1 MKTNNSALTAAVALI
16 ANDTTL
22 SRESKILKMR
32 REKKKIIER
41 KKDYSTIYV
50 ERKEM
55 QDLEIYSLSTTF
67 SKNQVINTLIKSFN
81 RMDPDEKF
89 SLTNKKI

>member
-55 QDLEIYSLSTTF
+55 QDLEIYSLSSTF
-67 SKNQVINTLIKSFN
+67 SKNQVINTLIKNFN
-81 RMDPDEKF
+81 RLPEDEKF
-89 SLTNKKI
+89 TLTNKNI

>member
-67 SKNQVINTLIKSFN
+67 SKNQVINTLIKNFN
-81 RMDPDEKF
+81 RLPEDEKF
-89 SLTNKKI
+89 TLTNKNI

>member
-1 MKTNNSALTAAVALI
+1 MKTNNSALTAAVAVI

-32 REKKKIIER
+32 REKKKITER

-55 QDLEIYSLSTTF
+55 QDLEIYSLSSTF
-67 SKNQVINTLIKSFN
+67 SKNQVINTLIKNFN
-81 RMDPDEKF
+81 RLPEDEKF
-89 SLTNKKI
+89 TLTNKNI

>member
-1 MKTNNSALTAAVALI
+1 MKTNNSALTEAVAVI

-22 SRESKILKMR
+22 SRESKIKQMR

-67 SKNQVINTLIKSFN
+67 SKNQVINTLIKNFN
-81 RMDPDEKF
+81 RLPEDEKF
-89 SLTNKKI
+89 TLTNKNI

>member
-22 SRESKILKMR
+22 SRESKIKQMR

-55 QDLEIYSLSTTF
+55 QDLEIYSLSSTF
-67 SKNQVINTLIKSFN
+67 SKNQVINTLIKNFN
-81 RMDPDEKF
+81 RLPEDEKF
-89 SLTNKKI
+89 TLTNKNI

>member
-1 MKTNNSALTAAVALI
+1 MKTNNSALTEAVAVI

-55 QDLEIYSLSTTF
+55 QDLEIYSLSSTF
-67 SKNQVINTLIKSFN
+67 SKNQVINTLIKNFN
-81 RMDPDEKF
+81 RLPEDEKF
-89 SLTNKKI
+89 TLTNNNI